1 MLKVMLVDDDHR
13 MQKILIKALGT
24 FEEIAIEVVASSGNE
39 GGVEAYMASPVDVAF
54 LDVDMPG
61 INGVETA
68 KLILDINPKCAI
80 VFITAH
86 EDYMK
91 EAFELYA
98 FDYIMKLSNLKG
110 FIKLSIDC

>member
-39 GGVEAYMASPVDVAF
+39 GVEAYMASPVDVAF

-68 KLILDINPKCAI
+68 KLILDINLNVPS
-80 VFITAH
+80 
-86 EDYMK
+86 Y
-91 EAFELYA
+91 L
-98 FDYIMKLSNLKG
+98 
-110 FIKLSIDC
+110 